1 MFIYVIKSDHMLFL
15 SCSKVLPTKP
25 HPYDPVSEVVK
36 SWTVEQV
43 SKWLKDI
50 GLEKYVKRFEEEE
63 IDGAQLAYIDKDCL
77 EELGVNSALHRNKII
92 SKLRKI
98 PN

>member
-1 MFIYVIKSDHMLFL
+1 M
-15 SCSKVLPTKP
+15 KP

-43 SKWLKDI
+43 IKWLKDI

-63 IDGAQLAYIDKDCL
+63 IDGARLAYIDKDCL
-77 EELGVNSALHRNKII
+77 EELGVDSALNRNKII
-92 SKLRKI
+92 SKLMKI